1 MDPMERGRWELFSC
15 PDMFSSPNR
24 ALVPNRPELES
35 CLLWLAICYLFGVFF
50 FQVCSAYSSVYR
62 LPWLRHRWAQKT
74 GSDRQNWRILRFLE
88 WRRLSAMYLP
98 RWKSSLWPAGFPV
111 THFHPRGRT
120 GTHLSDVKSNSN
132 FWMERVCYLGLGFL
146 ISQMEAKM
154 RAITSHS
161 CCPKYPSSCASL
173 YKHIQIRTYK

>member
-74 GSDRQNWRILRFLE
+74 GLRHAELENSAVLRTTQAVGNVPAQVKVILM
-88 WRRLSAMYLP
+88 AC
-98 RWKSSLWPAGFPV
+98 
-111 THFHPRGRT
+111 
-120 GTHLSDVKSNSN
+120 
-132 FWMERVCYLGLGFL
+132 RV
-146 ISQMEAKM
+146 S
-154 RAITSHS
+154 SHS
-161 CCPKYPSSCASL
+161 FSSTRPHWDPSEWCQEQQQFLNGKSLLSGPRFPHQSNGGKNESNNVTQLLPKISVLLCFTL
-173 YKHIQIRTYK
+173 